1 MRADS
6 QRGLQSEPES
16 RVSMPS
22 QSLPPASSTQVDSQR
37 GLQSEP
43 ESGFSLHDVLVNVAA
58 PLLTGVAILALV
70 LKNGKHLVNKPQLC
84 PQLATTWRK

>member
-1 MRADS
+1 MRPAVGA
-6 QRGLQSEPES
+6 RGQGQHALP
-16 RVSMPS
+16 
-22 QSLPPASSTQVDSQR
+22 LPPASSCQVDSQR

-43 ESGFSLHDVLVNVAA
+43 EGGFSLHVVLVNVAA

-84 PQLATTWRK
+84 PQLATTWRN